1 MTGVSRNI
9 LRAGTIRELARTLG
23 RSRPPQTDEVTT
35 MQNIRPFGKRTPQL
49 GARCHVD
56 PSAVVIGDVTLGD
69 DCSVWPQAVIRGDM
83 HRITIGARSSIQDG
97 SVLHITHDSQYN
109 PGGWPL
115 VIGREVTVGHR
126 CVLHGCTLGDQ
137 VLIGNG
143 AIVMDGAVIEDQ
155 VVVAANALVA
165 PGKTLRSGYL
175 YVGSPAREKRALS
188 EQEIAFFA
196 YTANNY
202 VRLKDQYLTSEE

>member
-1 MTGVSRNI
+1 
-9 LRAGTIRELARTLG
+9 
-23 RSRPPQTDEVTT
+23 
-35 MQNIRPFGKRTPQL
+35 MQNIRPFGKHSPQL
-49 GARCHVD
+49 GEQCYID
-56 PSAVVIGDVTLGD
+56 PSAVVIGNVTLGD

-115 VIGREVTVGHR
+115 TIGEEVTVGHR
-126 CVLHGCTLGDQ
+126 CVLHGCSLGNQ

-143 AIVMDGAVIEDQ
+143 AIIMDGAVLEDQ

-165 PGKTLRSGYL
+165 PGKVLRSGYL
-175 YVGSPAREKRALS
+175 YVGSPARETRELTA
-188 EQEIAFFA
+188 QEIAFFA

-202 VRLKDQYLTSEE
+202 VKLKNQHLAEQSR